1 MSIENNKKKLL
12 PFEQSKENLKIFCE
26 NVNLCESALLLVEA
40 AAALNIVGEEDSEMK
55 ELNDM
60 LKVTIRQFS
69 EFLEERG
76 DEWN

>member
-1 MSIENNKKKLL
+1 MSTKNNKKKLP
-12 PFEQSKENLKIFCE
+12 PFEQSKENLKIFRE
-26 NVNLCESALLLVEA
+26 NLNLYESALLLVEA